1 MRTADMLRSITTT
14 DSARYRTVTRSAR
27 NFDEFSTA
35 KKRVSDR
42 NLSRDEARRACDEF
56 NSNRTAA
63 QIRRGTKMEFEA
75 Q

>member
-14 DSARYRTVTRSAR
+14 DSARYRTFIRSAR
-27 NFDEFSTA
+27 NFEEFSTA

-42 NLSRDEARRACDEF
+42 NLSRDEARRACDAY
-56 NSNRTAA
+56 NSSRTKA
-63 QIRRGTKMEFEA
+63 QVAGGMKMEFEA

>member
-1 MRTADMLRSITTT
+1 MSAT
-14 DSARYRTVTRSAR
+14 DYARYRTFKRSCRNWSEFGSAR
-27 NFDEFSTA
+27 KITE
-35 KKRVSDR
+35 DR
-42 NLSRDEARRACDEF
+42 NLSRDAARRACDEF